1 MFIYH
6 SVAVFVFFI
15 DDAEVW
21 AGSGFVKSIIHIWC
35 FMYRKIQYGTL
46 LCTCMEERLSG
57 SLVHWRSEG
66 LTYVYGADT
75 VHWLQVNI
83 LFGLTS
89 ARFPFALFGLELYSI
104 TVWTSSKRLLYAQ
117 FTVCVQEITLMI
129 LLLHAKLNYVIY
141 F

>member
-46 LCTCMEERLSG
+46 LCTCIEERLSG

-89 ARFPFALFGLELYSI
+89 TRFPFALFGLELYCISVNVLDVFQTSFICSI
-104 TVWTSSKRLLYAQ
+104 YCLCPGDNLDD
-117 FTVCVQEITLMI
+117 ITI
-129 LLLHAKLNYVIY
+129 AR
-141 F
+141 